1 MRTLFPHTDPRARH
15 RRRAL
20 STAAVL
26 LAALCVAAPILSSAA
41 PAASL
46 EEKRDTTQSKL
57 NEVEAS
63 QSELAATIGAENA
76 EIKGRIGEVSTL
88 RQEQQAVEAQLVAKE
103 EE

>member
-1 MRTLFPHTDPRARH
+1 MRTLFNHTDPLRAH

-20 STAAVL
+20 SFATVL
-26 LAALCVAAPILSSAA
+26 VAALCGMALLLSSAA

-63 QSELAATIGAENA
+63 SSALAGQIAAQNA
-76 EIKGRIGEVSTL
+76 EIDSMIGEVSAL
-88 RQEQQAVEAQLVAKE
+88 RQEEAAVRAQLVAKE
-103 EE
+103 E